1 MAKDTK
7 KLDILPDSA
16 YVLGDLSPE
25 ELQRYAW
32 TTKRTCLITKTGP
45 DHQPGYPEITGQ
57 GRALSKTLSA
67 FFFSLAIGC
76 RCCFGSVFR
85 YF

>member
-25 ELQRYAW
+25 ELKDRVDNEKEPVSLQD
-32 TTKRTCLITKTGP
+32 GP
-45 DHQPGYPEITGQ
+45 DHQP
-57 GRALSKTLSA
+57 
-67 FFFSLAIGC
+67 
-76 RCCFGSVFR
+76 R
-85 YF
+85 YRK

>member
-25 ELQRYAW
+25 ELKDRVDNEKNLSHYKTDRITNPDPRKYPDRAGRLA
-32 TTKRTCLITKTGP
+32 KR
-45 DHQPGYPEITGQ
+45 
-57 GRALSKTLSA
+57 
-67 FFFSLAIGC
+67 
-76 RCCFGSVFR
+76 
-85 YF
+85 

>member
-25 ELQRYAW
+25 ELKDRVDTEKNQSHNKTDR
-32 TTKRTCLITKTGP
+32 ITNP
-45 DHQPGYPEITGQ
+45 DT
-57 GRALSKTLSA
+57 RK
-67 FFFSLAIGC
+67 
-76 RCCFGSVFR
+76 
-85 YF
+85 